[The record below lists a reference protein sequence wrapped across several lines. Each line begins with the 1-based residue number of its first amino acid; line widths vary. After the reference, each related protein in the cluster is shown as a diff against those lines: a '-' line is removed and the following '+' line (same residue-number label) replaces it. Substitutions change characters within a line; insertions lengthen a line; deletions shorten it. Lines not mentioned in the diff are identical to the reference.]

1 MRVKISYGINIEDLP
16 EEVDHL
22 FTPVFDQALKL
33 SSQVKSIDSLLDDD
47 DTEAALSLMNKMRE
61 TMADM
66 DLRLADLTSILD
78 GYNTYKNQEE
88 VSNDLHEGR
97 PTMAATSSP
106 ALSGDEQSDGS
117 EVQQRA
123 ESSPVLTGI

>member
-22 FTPVFDQALKL
+22 FTPVFDQAIKL

-61 TMADM
+61 TMAEM
-66 DLRLADLTSILD
+66 DFRLADLTAILE
-78 GYNTYKNQEE
+78 GYNNYTKQE
-88 VSNDLHEGR
+88 VNNDLYEGR
-97 PTMAATSSP
+97 PTLDSS
-106 ALSGDEQSDGS
+106 SGTAVSGTKQSSSS
-117 EVQQRA
+117 EVQQRT
-123 ESSPVLTGI
+123 ESSFVSREL

>member
-1 MRVKISYGINIEDLP
+1 VRVKISYGINIEDLP

-22 FTPVFDQALKL
+22 FTPVFDQALRL

-78 GYNTYKNQEE
+78 GYNAYKNQEE
-88 VSNDLHEGR
+88 VNNDLHEGR
-97 PTMAATSSP
+97 PTMAAPSSP

-123 ESSPVLTGI
+123 ESGPIPTGI